1 MSNVPLQVTRAAERA
16 NQIIAGQSTPPA
28 QSPTETPPVA
38 ATPPADPPAVETPP
52 VDNAAEIE
60 RLRKELEKSEQ
71 RYRTARGMH
80 DADRARFNEQI
91 VSMQERLRE
100 LEERSTATPTPPPQ
114 VTAPK
119 DVEEFGQDTI
129 DFVLRTA
136 RAVIQAEVPALVEQL
151 LAARLTPVQSQVAQV
166 AAHVGRTAE
175 QEFFHVVATRVPDW
189 ETLNTDP
196 AFIDWL
202 RNVDTLSGV
211 PYQAILS
218 NARENLD
225 ATRAAAV
232 FDRYKAEAGVA
243 RPAPAPAPKVDERA
257 SLVEPARTASAAPRS
272 PGGAAN
278 KRQWTRTDVGKFY
291 ADSRAGKYDAAQ
303 AKQIEAEIF
312 QAQLEGRI
320 VG

>member
-1 MSNVPLQVTRAAERA
+1 MSTPLQVARAAERA
-16 NQIIAGQSTPPA
+16 DQIIASQNTPPA
-28 QSPTETPPVA
+28 AVSAGDPPVI
-38 ATPPADPPAVETPP
+38 ATPPADQPADPTPP

-91 VSMQERLRE
+91 VSMQERLRD
-100 LEERSTATPTPPPQ
+100 LEERGAAAATPPAQ

-136 RAVIQAEVPALVEQL
+136 RAVIQAEVPALAEQL

-175 QEFFHVVATRVPDW
+175 QEFFHVVAARVPDW
-189 ETLNTDP
+189 EALNTDA

-202 RNVDTLSGV
+202 RNVEPLSGV

-218 NARENLD
+218 NAREQLD
-225 ATRAAAV
+225 AGRAVAV

-243 RPAPAPAPKVDERA
+243 RPAPAPRPAVDERA
-257 SLVEPARTASAAPRS
+257 SLVEPSRTASAAPRA

-278 KRQWTRTDVGKFY
+278 KRQWTRAQVSQFY
-291 ADSRAGKYDAAQ
+291 ADARAGKYDAAQ
-303 AKQIEAEIF
+303 AKQIEADIF
-312 QAQLEGRI
+312 QAQSEGRI